1 MTEQKTVFHFWAFV
15 LVYFLQYNLGRYT
28 RLTQAYSGFGLCAGI
43 QTLLPHASSL
53 SYCSIFDSMQPTCL
67 IFSLYYEYLRNN
79 TDVTDDVC
87 HVCLNHSHPHLF
99 K

>member
-1 MTEQKTVFHFWAFV
+1 MLAYLLWS
-15 LVYFLQYNLGRYT
+15 NLRRHT

-43 QTLLPHASSL
+43 QTSLPQAISL
-53 SYCSIFDSMQPTCL
+53 SHRSIFDSMQPTCL

-87 HVCLNHSHPHLF
+87 HVCLNHSHPPL
-99 K
+99 